1 MATVLRIFIFIFIS
15 RRLNRLFCVH
25 LHMQF
30 YALFFLKTMKH
41 IVLLILLFV
50 AVWAP
55 AQTVSD
61 VRFKRVDKE
70 VTVTYTLDKAA
81 DIRVQVSVD
90 GGVTF
95 GNYLE
100 NFSGDAGR
108 NIQPGNK
115 TILFYDLPD
124 LREIPYLLDT
134 AAGVC
139 HDDTLIVFNVEV
151 EDGSTVIRVGD
162 VAFRM
167 LQVAGGTFNMGCDRP
182 NDIKHSYDA
191 DKPVHQVT
199 VDTFYMSQ
207 YEVTQA
213 LWMAVMDN
221 NPSRWQ
227 GNDSLPV
234 EQVSY
239 IAAQTFIARL
249 SQMTGY
255 RFRLPTEAEWEFAAR
270 GGVKSN
276 GTIFPGTAK
285 NLNDVGWYCVN
296 SENITHPVGR
306 KLPNELGLYDMAGNV
321 LEWCSD
327 WYGSYTESPQ
337 VNPRGP
343 RQGDSRIQ
351 RGGCI
356 NSPSWGCAVSD
367 RNWYLPDRGYG
378 FCGFRL
384 VLDSIEEPVPDD
396 EY

>member
-1 MATVLRIFIFIFIS
+1 
-15 RRLNRLFCVH
+15 
-25 LHMQF
+25 
-30 YALFFLKTMKH
+30 MKH
-41 IVLLILLFV
+41 IALFILLLATM
-50 AVWAP
+50 AVE
-55 AQTVSD
+55 AQTVTN

-100 NFSGDAGR
+100 NYSGDAGH
-108 NIQPGNK
+108 NVQPGNR
-115 TILFYDLPD
+115 TILFYDIPD

-139 HDDTLIVFNVEV
+139 HDDTMIVFNVEV
-151 EDGSTVIRVGD
+151 EDGSAVIRVGD

-182 NDIKHSYDA
+182 DDIKHSYDA

-199 VDTFYMSQ
+199 VDTFYMAQ
-207 YEVTQA
+207 FEVTQA

-221 NPSRWQ
+221 NPSRWK

-239 IAAQTFIARL
+239 EDAQTFIARL

-270 GGVKSN
+270 GGMKST
-276 GTIFPGTAK
+276 GTVFPGTAK
-285 NLNDVGWYCVN
+285 NLDDVAWYCVN
-296 SENITHPVGR
+296 SSNVTHPVGK

-327 WYGSYTESPQ
+327 WYASYTAAPQ

-343 RQGDSRIQ
+343 RHGDSRIQ
-351 RGGCI
+351 RGGSI

-367 RNWYLPDRGYG
+367 RSWYLPDRGYG

-384 VLDSIEEPVPDD
+384 VLDSVEEPIPDD